1 MEASNRPTL
10 RASVAGVGGAADGL
24 GAEFKK
30 VVGQPFA
37 EFTSPA
43 PQEYRFSQKR
53 RCTMATYVIL
63 SQLAPDAF
71 DDPKDFKKMA
81 AAVANKIRKEC
92 KGVVW
97 KQSYALLG
105 RFDVVDI
112 VEAADVRQVE
122 KAALII
128 RAYGH
133 ATTET
138 MPATPWSAFV
148 DQL

>member
-1 MEASNRPTL
+1 
-10 RASVAGVGGAADGL
+10 
-24 GAEFKK
+24 
-30 VVGQPFA
+30 
-37 EFTSPA
+37 
-43 PQEYRFSQKR
+43 
-53 RCTMATYVIL
+53 MATYVIL

-81 AAVANKIRKEC
+81 ATVANKIRKEC

-112 VEAADVRQVE
+112 VEADDVRQVE
-122 KAALII
+122 RAALII

-133 ATTET
+133 ATTES
-138 MPATPWSAFV
+138 MPATPWSTFINE
-148 DQL
+148 L

>member
-1 MEASNRPTL
+1 M
-10 RASVAGVGGAADGL
+10 
-24 GAEFKK
+24 
-30 VVGQPFA
+30 
-37 EFTSPA
+37 A
-43 PQEYRFSQKR
+43 P
-53 RCTMATYVIL
+53 YVIL

-71 DDPKDFKKMA
+71 DDPRDFKKIA
-81 AAVANKIRKEC
+81 KTVADRIRKEC

-112 VEAADVRQVE
+112 VEASDPREVE
-122 KAALII
+122 RAALII

-138 MPATPWSAFV
+138 MPATPWNKFI
-148 DQL
+148 DEL

>member
-1 MEASNRPTL
+1 
-10 RASVAGVGGAADGL
+10 
-24 GAEFKK
+24 
-30 VVGQPFA
+30 
-37 EFTSPA
+37 
-43 PQEYRFSQKR
+43 
-53 RCTMATYVIL
+53 MATYVIL

-71 DDPKDFKKMA
+71 GDPKDFKKIA
-81 AAVANKIRKEC
+81 KTVADKIRKEC

-112 VEAADVRQVE
+112 VEASDPREVE
-122 KAALII
+122 RAALII

-138 MPATPWSAFV
+138 MPATPWSSFI

>member
-1 MEASNRPTL
+1 
-10 RASVAGVGGAADGL
+10 
-24 GAEFKK
+24 
-30 VVGQPFA
+30 
-37 EFTSPA
+37 
-43 PQEYRFSQKR
+43 
-53 RCTMATYVIL
+53 MATYVIL

-138 MPATPWSAFV
+138 MPATPWSEFV

>member
-1 MEASNRPTL
+1 
-10 RASVAGVGGAADGL
+10 
-24 GAEFKK
+24 
-30 VVGQPFA
+30 
-37 EFTSPA
+37 
-43 PQEYRFSQKR
+43 
-53 RCTMATYVIL
+53 MATYVIL

-71 DDPKDFKKMA
+71 DDPRDFKKIA
-81 AAVANKIRKEC
+81 KTVAEKIRKEC

-112 VEAADVRQVE
+112 VEAADVREVE
-122 KAALII
+122 RAALII

-138 MPATPWSAFV
+138 MAATPWNTFI

>member
-1 MEASNRPTL
+1 
-10 RASVAGVGGAADGL
+10 
-24 GAEFKK
+24 
-30 VVGQPFA
+30 
-37 EFTSPA
+37 
-43 PQEYRFSQKR
+43 
-53 RCTMATYVIL
+53 MATYVIL

-71 DDPKDFKKMA
+71 DDPRDFKKIA
-81 AAVANKIRKEC
+81 KTVADKIRKEC

-112 VEAADVRQVE
+112 VEAADPREVQR
-122 KAALII
+122 AALII

-138 MPATPWSAFV
+138 MPATPWNVFINE
-148 DQL
+148 L

>member
-1 MEASNRPTL
+1 
-10 RASVAGVGGAADGL
+10 
-24 GAEFKK
+24 
-30 VVGQPFA
+30 
-37 EFTSPA
+37 
-43 PQEYRFSQKR
+43 
-53 RCTMATYVIL
+53 MATYVIL

-71 DDPKDFKKMA
+71 DDPRDFRKIAKT
-81 AAVANKIRKEC
+81 VADKIRKEC

-97 KQSYALLG
+97 KQSYALMG

-112 VEAADVRQVE
+112 VEASDPREVE
-122 KAALII
+122 RAALII

-138 MPATPWSAFV
+138 MPATPWSTFL

>member
-1 MEASNRPTL
+1 
-10 RASVAGVGGAADGL
+10 
-24 GAEFKK
+24 
-30 VVGQPFA
+30 
-37 EFTSPA
+37 
-43 PQEYRFSQKR
+43 
-53 RCTMATYVIL
+53 MATYVIL

-71 DDPKDFKKMA
+71 DDPRDFRKIAKT
-81 AAVANKIRKEC
+81 VADKIRKEC

-97 KQSYALLG
+97 KQSYALMG

-112 VEAADVRQVE
+112 VEASDPREVE
-122 KAALII
+122 RAALII

-138 MPATPWSAFV
+138 MPATPWSTFI